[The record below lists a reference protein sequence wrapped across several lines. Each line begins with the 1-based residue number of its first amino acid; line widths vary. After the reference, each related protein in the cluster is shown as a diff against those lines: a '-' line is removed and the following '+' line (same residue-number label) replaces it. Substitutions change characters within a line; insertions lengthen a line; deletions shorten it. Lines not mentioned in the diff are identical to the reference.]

1 MDTARI
7 RRELSGSVR
16 LLWAR
21 ERWLWSGVVAVLAG
35 FALWVGA
42 TGAALNYGAEFAGQP
57 LSVTAWSSTTTV
69 VFATVTVLWIVVPA
83 ALVTYLVNSYVTNV
97 SGNVHTHYRVEHPV
111 TLVVPV
117 LVLFAVGAAGGVALG
132 EVPTALA
139 GALVAAG
146 LLLLV
151 RTLAYSYRVFSF
163 SSPFVVWVGLFVSLA
178 VTAVALLVG
187 TATVAGRR
195 AFVEDAAAGVSA
207 LLGSGTVADI
217 LTGTTTAGPVTVS
230 TLLGLAAVLPAGFAL
245 SYILV
250 QILVGLGNR
259 FREPDVPR
267 SQLRTGQRYPGFAHP
282 IAEGS
287 GRTPTAPDTAASAT
301 NGGPSQSSND
311 PSRTGSSGPAATADS
326 DLSGDDADDAD
337 QLTADTGETDDG
349 VDDVSH
355 TKVFTAP
362 DDGFDGDVP
371 GVDDAPAQSDDETAV
386 VGSADSTDRNDD
398 RGGDGY
404 RCPTCADSFESD
416 TNFAYCPTCGTE
428 LQPE

>member
-69 VFATVTVLWIVVPA
+69 VFATVTVLWIVAPA
-83 ALVTYLVNSYVTNV
+83 AVVTYLVNSYVTNV

-117 LVLFAVGAAGGVALG
+117 LLLFAVGAAGGVVLG
-132 EVPTALA
+132 DVPAALA

-146 LLLLV
+146 LLLLI

-163 SSPFVVWVGLFVSLA
+163 SSPFVVQAGLFVSLA

-207 LLGSGTVADI
+207 LLGSKTVTDI

-250 QILVGLGNR
+250 QTLVGLGNR

-287 GRTPTAPDTAASAT
+287 GRTPNSPDTGASAT
-301 NGGPSQSSND
+301 NGGATQSSTVT
-311 PSRTGSSGPAATADS
+311 SQTGSSGPASTAES
-326 DLSGDDADDAD
+326 DLSGDDTVDAD
-337 QLTADTGETDDG
+337 QRTDDTDEAEEEA
-349 VDDVSH
+349 DDVSH

-371 GVDDAPAQSDDETAV
+371 GVDETPAQSDDTAV
-386 VGSADSTDRNDD
+386 VGSADSTDHGDD
-398 RGGDGY
+398 HGGDGY
-404 RCPTCADSFESD
+404 RCPTCADSFEPD